1 MTDIQKFASDVKK
14 IIKMNR
20 FQDGS
25 LNLEDTC
32 EKIIQQFERASSV
45 PASLSG
51 SVASYWKTTYIDTSN
66 EQENEPTQEHLD
78 VLCGF
83 LSFLENSDE
92 NFDLIS
98 NSDWEE
104 LSELVNCEAE
114 TLPIE
119 ILQQLMSILVEK
131 GVF

>member
-1 MTDIQKFASDVKK
+1 MTDIQKFSSDVKK

-32 EKIIQQFERASSV
+32 EKIIVQFERASSV

-78 VLCGF
+78 VLCGL

-98 NSDWEE
+98 NSDWKE

>member
-1 MTDIQKFASDVKK
+1 MTDIQKFSSDVKK

-66 EQENEPTQEHLD
+66 EQENEPTQEHLN

-98 NSDWEE
+98 NSDWKE

>member
-1 MTDIQKFASDVKK
+1 MTDIQKFSSDVKK

>member
-98 NSDWEE
+98 NSDWKE

-114 TLPIE
+114 TIPIE

>member
-1 MTDIQKFASDVKK
+1 MKK
-14 IIKMNR
+14 LDAVNNVLIIKKDKSDDEYLTNIDKNTA
-20 FQDGS
+20 QIPQPYTG
-25 LNLEDTC
+25 
-32 EKIIQQFERASSV
+32 
-45 PASLSG
+45 
-51 SVASYWKTTYIDTSN
+51 YIDSIGCET
-66 EQENEPTQEHLD
+66 EFAVGEHIAFCD
-78 VLCGF
+78 LCGF

-98 NSDWEE
+98 NSDWKE

>member
-1 MTDIQKFASDVKK
+1 MTDIQKFSSDVKK

-32 EKIIQQFERASSV
+32 EKIIVQFERASSV

-98 NSDWEE
+98 NSDWKE

>member
-98 NSDWEE
+98 NSDWKE
-104 LSELVNCEAE
+104 LSELVNCEAD

>member
-32 EKIIQQFERASSV
+32 EKIIEQFERASSV

-98 NSDWEE
+98 NSDWKE

>member
-1 MTDIQKFASDVKK
+1 MTDIQKFSSDVKK

-98 NSDWEE
+98 KSDWKE
-104 LSELVNCEAE
+104 LSELVNCEAD

>member
-1 MTDIQKFASDVKK
+1 MDVAHEKAVC
-14 IIKMNR
+14 IMCCAYA
-20 FQDGS
+20 
-25 LNLEDTC
+25 C
-32 EKIIQQFERASSV
+32 EKPLAHAAGSPVGEGQAEHVRASSV

-98 NSDWEE
+98 NSDWKE

>member
-1 MTDIQKFASDVKK
+1 MTDIQKFSSDVKK

-83 LSFLENSDE
+83 LSFIENSDE

-98 NSDWEE
+98 NSDWKE

>member
-1 MTDIQKFASDVKK
+1 MTDIQKFSSDVKK

-32 EKIIQQFERASSV
+32 EKIIEQFERASSV

-78 VLCGF
+78 VLYGF

-98 NSDWEE
+98 NSDWKE

>member
-1 MTDIQKFASDVKK
+1 MTDIQKFSSDVKK

-32 EKIIQQFERASSV
+32 EKIIGQFERASSA
-45 PASLSG
+45 PASLSS

-98 NSDWEE
+98 NSDWKE

>member
-1 MTDIQKFASDVKK
+1 MTDIQKFSSDVKK

-98 NSDWEE
+98 NSDWKE
-104 LSELVNCEAE
+104 LSELVTCEAE

>member
-14 IIKMNR
+14 LIKMNR
-20 FQDGS
+20 LQDGT
-25 LNLEDTC
+25 LNLDQAC
-32 EKIIQQFERASSV
+32 EKIIQQFERTSTV

-66 EQENEPTQEHLD
+66 EQENEPTQKHLD

-98 NSDWEE
+98 NSDWKE

>member
-1 MTDIQKFASDVKK
+1 MTDIQKFSSDVKK

-25 LNLEDTC
+25 LNLKDTC

-92 NFDLIS
+92 NFNLIS
-98 NSDWEE
+98 NSDWKE

>member
-1 MTDIQKFASDVKK
+1 MTDIQKFSSDVKK

-98 NSDWEE
+98 NSDWKE

-131 GVF
+131 GIF

>member
-1 MTDIQKFASDVKK
+1 MTDIQKFSSDVKK

-66 EQENEPTQEHLD
+66 KQENEPTQEHLD

>member
-1 MTDIQKFASDVKK
+1 MTDIQKFSSDVKK

-66 EQENEPTQEHLD
+66 EQENEPTQEHLG

-98 NSDWEE
+98 NSDWKE
-104 LSELVNCEAE
+104 LSELVNCEAD

>member
-1 MTDIQKFASDVKK
+1 MTDIQKFSSDVKK

-78 VLCGF
+78 ILCGF

-98 NSDWEE
+98 NSDWKE

>member
-1 MTDIQKFASDVKK
+1 MTDIQKFSSDVKK

-98 NSDWEE
+98 DSDWKE

>member
-1 MTDIQKFASDVKK
+1 MTDIQKFSSDVKK

-51 SVASYWKTTYIDTSN
+51 SVASYWKTTSIDTSN

-98 NSDWEE
+98 NSDWKE

>member
-1 MTDIQKFASDVKK
+1 
-14 IIKMNR
+14 MNR

-32 EKIIQQFERASSV
+32 EKIIGQFERASSV
-45 PASLSG
+45 PTSLSG

-98 NSDWEE
+98 NSDWKE

>member
-1 MTDIQKFASDVKK
+1 MTDIQKFSSDVKK

-32 EKIIQQFERASSV
+32 EKIIGQFERASSV
-45 PASLSG
+45 SASLSG

>member
-1 MTDIQKFASDVKK
+1 MKEQ
-14 IIKMNR
+14 
-20 FQDGS
+20 
-25 LNLEDTC
+25 
-32 EKIIQQFERASSV
+32 
-45 PASLSG
+45 
-51 SVASYWKTTYIDTSN
+51 VASYWKTTYIDTSN
-66 EQENEPTQEHLD
+66 EQKNEPTQEHLD

-98 NSDWEE
+98 NSDWKE

>member
-1 MTDIQKFASDVKK
+1 MTDIQKFSSDVKK

-32 EKIIQQFERASSV
+32 EKIIQPFERASSV

-98 NSDWEE
+98 NSDWKE

>member
-1 MTDIQKFASDVKK
+1 MTDIQKFSSDVKK

-98 NSDWEE
+98 NSDWKE
-104 LSELVNCEAE
+104 LSELVNCEAD

-119 ILQQLMSILVEK
+119 ILQQLMSILVER

>member
-14 IIKMNR
+14 LIKMNR
-20 FQDGS
+20 LQDGT
-25 LNLEDTC
+25 LNLDQAC
-32 EKIIQQFERASSV
+32 EKIIQQFERTSTV

-51 SVASYWKTTYIDTSN
+51 SVASYWKTSYIDTSD
-66 EQENEPTQEHLD
+66 EKENEPTQNHIEI
-78 VLCGF
+78 LCGF

-98 NSDWEE
+98 DSDWKE

-119 ILQQLMSILVEK
+119 ILQQLMSVLVEK

>member
-1 MTDIQKFASDVKK
+1 MTDIQKFSSDVKK

-32 EKIIQQFERASSV
+32 EKIIGQFERASSV

-83 LSFLENSDE
+83 LSFLETSDE

-98 NSDWEE
+98 NSDWKE

>member
-1 MTDIQKFASDVKK
+1 MTDIQKFSSDVKK

-20 FQDGS
+20 FQGGS

-92 NFDLIS
+92 NSDLIS
-98 NSDWEE
+98 NSDWKE

>member
-1 MTDIQKFASDVKK
+1 MTDIQKFSSDVKK

-32 EKIIQQFERASSV
+32 EKIIQQFERASSI

-98 NSDWEE
+98 NSDWKE

>member
-1 MTDIQKFASDVKK
+1 MTDIQKFSSDVKK

-98 NSDWEE
+98 NSDWKE
-104 LSELVNCEAE
+104 LSELVNCEAD

>member
-1 MTDIQKFASDVKK
+1 MTDIQKFSSDVKK

-32 EKIIQQFERASSV
+32 EKIIEQFERASSV

-98 NSDWEE
+98 NSDWKE

>member
-1 MTDIQKFASDVKK
+1 MSDIQKFSSDVKK

-98 NSDWEE
+98 NSDWKE

>member
-1 MTDIQKFASDVKK
+1 MTDIQKFSSDVKK

-98 NSDWEE
+98 NSDWKE

>member
-1 MTDIQKFASDVKK
+1 MTDIQKFSSDVKK

-78 VLCGF
+78 VLSGF

-98 NSDWEE
+98 NSDWKE

>member
-1 MTDIQKFASDVKK
+1 MTDIQKFSSDVKK

-45 PASLSG
+45 AASLSG

-98 NSDWEE
+98 NSDWKE

>member
-98 NSDWEE
+98 NSDWKE

>member
-1 MTDIQKFASDVKK
+1 MTDIQKFSSDVKK

-32 EKIIQQFERASSV
+32 EKIIEQFERASSV

-78 VLCGF
+78 VLCGL

-98 NSDWEE
+98 NSDWKE